1 MAGAINSFLHE
12 AVIYG
17 ICLSILFCKFPV
29 KKKENPNPTHN
40 IDAENIDEPIFFFS
54 PEKEPPRPLVGE
66 GHECQLSR
74 VSGWSLHVG
83 YPIVILNKLYRIQ
96 VLELSGC
103 ASDVCN
109 LFGISNLPVS

>member
-1 MAGAINSFLHE
+1 MAGAINLFLHE

-40 IDAENIDEPIFFFS
+40 IHTENIDEAIFFP

-74 VSGWSLHVG
+74 LKWMVS
-83 YPIVILNKLYRIQ
+83 PRRIPH
-96 VLELSGC
+96 
-103 ASDVCN
+103 CN
-109 LFGISNLPVS
+109 T